1 MRRPCIADTLAAKP
15 SGKEDSK
22 GEKCREREIAY
33 SAKIVQ
39 SSNQS
44 PTTFPRNTTPSS
56 RALALMRNLAQTGL
70 AAGKRNTHHE
80 RAAFTRLLRWLLLA
94 ARSSYPAVGRPER
107 HTDTCASGTRHPR
120 RNAKEEVVFVL
131 EVSPTK
137 SSHTISLR
145 FESGGEKKYSLDPE
159 LPCQVGCT
167 NFQFPISN
175 TYPFV
180 GVLSVDFVVL
190 LAA

>member
-1 MRRPCIADTLAAKP
+1 MPVAGFNFAFGVFCSSLRGTVGCGVGTCVRRFNWSTFASIEGGRGKAVRLVGSDIFVFWDKASARTYTQGFFVSSYVSSLAPCTKYYRISMRRPCIADTLAAKP

-94 ARSSYPAVGRPER
+94 ARSS
-107 HTDTCASGTRHPR
+107 
-120 RNAKEEVVFVL
+120 
-131 EVSPTK
+131 
-137 SSHTISLR
+137 
-145 FESGGEKKYSLDPE
+145 
-159 LPCQVGCT
+159 
-167 NFQFPISN
+167 
-175 TYPFV
+175 
-180 GVLSVDFVVL
+180 
-190 LAA
+190 